1 MTMREKLDRANACNP
16 KMRSIAGFQTPFKT
30 NLESLEIIVQNSLAA
45 EVFDLVYEND
55 SIEVYQMLDQL
66 ESGPVKSFD
75 VKYIAQHK
83 TLDRYLVC
91 QGLIIVHDV
100 ANVAVQEKRAKKM
113 LIDAIQREWHILLK
127 KAAPRESAE
136 VPSPLRKLRT
146 RRWVIRPPP
155 LTGFVKSVIIQ
166 TERYIERML
175 IDMNEQFL
183 LDAIGKMMEEK
194 LDSKIGALRSE
205 MNERFEAMSNRFDEI
220 DQKLANMDARITRLA
235 VDVRGTKLYSEQ
247 AALYAGD
254 LFERLASDV
263 DDRFKKLE
271 NN

>member
-55 SIEVYQMLDQL
+55 SIEVYRMLDQL

-127 KAAPRESAE
+127 KASPRDSVE

-146 RRWVIRPPP
+146 SRWVIRPPP

-175 IDMNEQFL
+175 SNMTNEEMILQTLKEMQGEMKEMQSEMKEMHKRFDRL
-183 LDAIGKMMEEK
+183 EE
-194 LDSKIGALRSE
+194 E
-205 MNERFEAMSNRFDEI
+205 MNERFDRVEKSISTCFNENIAISKDIFD
-220 DQKLANMDARITRLA
+220 
-235 VDVRGTKLYSEQ
+235 
-247 AALYAGD
+247 D
-254 LFERLASDV
+254 LQLVKKKIGVHDL
-263 DDRFKKLE
+263 DINLIKKLLA
-271 NN
+271 

>member
-55 SIEVYQMLDQL
+55 SIEVYRMLDQL

-127 KAAPRESAE
+127 KAVPRESAE

-146 RRWVIRPPP
+146 GRWVIRPPP

-175 IDMNEQFL
+175 SNMTNEEMILQILKEMQGKMNEMDKRFDRL
-183 LDAIGKMMEEK
+183 EEK
-194 LDSKIGALRSE
+194 
-205 MNERFEAMSNRFDEI
+205 MNERFDLMEKSIGDCFDENI
-220 DQKLANMDARITRLA
+220 SISKEIFD
-235 VDVRGTKLYSEQ
+235 
-247 AALYAGD
+247 D
-254 LFERLASDV
+254 LQLVKKKIGVHDL
-263 DDRFKKLE
+263 DINLIKKLLA
-271 NN
+271 